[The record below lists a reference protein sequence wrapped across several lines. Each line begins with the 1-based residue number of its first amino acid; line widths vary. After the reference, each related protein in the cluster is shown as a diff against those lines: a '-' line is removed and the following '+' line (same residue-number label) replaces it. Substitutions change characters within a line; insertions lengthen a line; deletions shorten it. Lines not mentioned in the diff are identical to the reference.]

1 MPKNRKRLQ
10 LRNIHFQLN
19 VPCFHGNAN
28 GGGGD
33 GDSGCGRDADD
44 VDERY
49 NYSDV
54 SLALQGTPCQIS
66 FWNFRAQVF
75 EHPTVTSRCQLP

>member
-1 MPKNRKRLQ
+1 MQ

-19 VPCFHGNAN
+19 VPCFHGNVN
-28 GGGGD
+28 GGGDDDDDDDDGD

-49 NYSDV
+49 
-54 SLALQGTPCQIS
+54 
-66 FWNFRAQVF
+66 
-75 EHPTVTSRCQLP
+75 

>member
-1 MPKNRKRLQ
+1 MQ

-19 VPCFHGNAN
+19 VPCFHGNVN
-28 GGGGD
+28 GGGDDDDDDGD

-49 NYSDV
+49 
-54 SLALQGTPCQIS
+54 
-66 FWNFRAQVF
+66 
-75 EHPTVTSRCQLP
+75 

>member
-1 MPKNRKRLQ
+1 MQ

-19 VPCFHGNAN
+19 VPCFHGNVN
-28 GGGGD
+28 GGGDDDDDDDGD

-49 NYSDV
+49 
-54 SLALQGTPCQIS
+54 
-66 FWNFRAQVF
+66 
-75 EHPTVTSRCQLP
+75 